1 MIMKKIYFKKTRVVL
16 PFLALLLF
24 LSFKAKAQCPI
35 GNVSL
40 STQAQVNAFLTNY
53 PSCTT
58 IEGNLAIGA
67 GTSSPTGSD
76 ITDLSPLIKITK
88 VKGTVFIQNNDLLE
102 NLDGLKIEE
111 IMGRLYIGGDNSNN
125 TNKKL
130 QNINGLSSLKSVGL
144 FLQILNNPVLTNV
157 NGFSGLTAVGKD
169 IEITGNN
176 LLSNISGLQNTTFN
190 PNDGYGLTILGN
202 PALAVCNL
210 PNFCAYLV
218 KPLGTHPRNISGN
231 LANCLNEA
239 AVKAACS
246 ALPVSLTTFTAKA
259 NGNYALLQWK
269 TASEQNNKGFEIWR
283 SGDDG
288 KFIKISEVASQNPN
302 TSTPTVYTFTDKSP
316 ANGNNYYKLVQI
328 DNDGKENELAVR
340 DLSFSL
346 SASSLQLYPNPTTAN
361 KVTVNWGNSA
371 VNSIKLIDLNGK
383 LLQTIK
389 PKLASTS
396 AIISLV
402 KYPAGTYLLRVEG
415 DQRVEVK
422 KVVKL

>member
-1 MIMKKIYFKKTRVVL
+1 MFFVC
-16 PFLALLLF
+16 FLLF
-24 LSFKAKAQCPI
+24 SIGVKAQCPT
-35 GNVSL
+35 GDVTL
-40 STQAQVNAFLTNY
+40 SSQAQVDQFKIDY
-53 PSCTT
+53 PNCTKINGYLGIHGSVANLNGLSNITT
-58 IEGNLAIGA
+58 ITGSLDISNTTALTDISGLSNLTSVGQDFQIAKTKSLTLLNGLGNLKTIA
-67 GTSSPTGSD
+67 GFF
-76 ITDLSPLIKITK
+76 L
-88 VKGTVFIQNNDLLE
+88 VNE
-102 NLDGLKIEE
+102 NAL
-111 IMGRLYIGGDNSNN
+111 
-125 TNKKL
+125 L
-130 QNINGLSSLKSVGL
+130 QNLNGLSSLVSVG
-144 FLQILNNPVLTNV
+144 QDI
-157 NGFSGLTAVGKD
+157 D
-169 IEITGNN
+169 IEDNTV
-176 LLSNISGLQNTTFN
+176 LSDIFALKNTTFN
-190 PNDGYGLTILGN
+190 PNGGYGLTILGN

-210 PNFCAYLV
+210 PNFCVYLA
-218 KPLGTHPRNISGN
+218 KPSGTHPRSISGN
-231 LANCLNEA
+231 LTNCLNEQ
-239 AVKAACS
+239 AVKVACS